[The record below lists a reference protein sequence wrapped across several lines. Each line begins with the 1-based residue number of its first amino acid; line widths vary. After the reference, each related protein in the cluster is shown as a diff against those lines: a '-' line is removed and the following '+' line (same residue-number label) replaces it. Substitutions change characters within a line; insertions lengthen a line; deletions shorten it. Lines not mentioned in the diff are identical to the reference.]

1 MSQLETITA
10 SSSEQH
16 RILLR
21 LSACAGIIAPIF
33 FVVVFTVAGFL
44 HPGYSA
50 FGQMIS
56 NLGAEQPFSW
66 LQDANFFI
74 SGLLLI
80 AFAIGFYQSMRFI
93 IGQRR
98 LTVSSILLGFVGAGL
113 ANEAFFVTDLP
124 GQTPTLHGVLHIVGF
139 LVLFLSLIITQIR
152 IGRQFLKFPEW
163 RVLGG
168 YSIATGIAT
177 LALILLFFF
186 TGHSI
191 PQYVGLL
198 NRIFVIV
205 AFAWYVVMGWQLLK
219 KAM

>member
-1 MSQLETITA
+1 MSQLETNITF
-10 SSSEQH
+10 SNEQH
-16 RILLR
+16 CILLR
-21 LSACAGIIAPIF
+21 LCLWAGIIAPVF
-33 FVVVFTVAGFL
+33 FAAVFTIAGFL

-56 NLGAEQPFSW
+56 NLGAAQPFAW
-66 LQDANFFI
+66 LQNTNFFI

-80 AFAIGFYQSMRFI
+80 TFAIGFSQSMRSVI
-93 IGQRR
+93 NRRR
-98 LTVSSILLGFVGAGL
+98 LIVSSMLLGLAGVGL
-113 ANEAFFVTDLP
+113 ANEAFCVTDLP
-124 GQTPTLHGVLHIVGF
+124 GQATTLHGVLHIVGF
-139 LVLFLSLIITQIR
+139 LVLFSSLIVAQIL
-152 IGRQFLKFPEW
+152 IGRQLLKSPAC
-163 RVLGG
+163 RVLGW

-205 AFAWYVVMGWQLLK
+205 AFAWYVVMGWRLL
-219 KAM
+219 

>member
-1 MSQLETITA
+1 MSQLETSIT
-10 SSSEQH
+10 SSNEQH
-16 RILLR
+16 RIVLCFC
-21 LSACAGIIAPIF
+21 AWAGIIAPVF
-33 FVVVFTVAGFL
+33 FVVVFTIAGFL
-44 HPGYSA
+44 HPDYSA

-56 NLGAEQPFSW
+56 NLGAEQPFPW

-80 AFAIGFYQSMRFI
+80 IFAIGFYQSMRFV

-98 LTVSSILLGFVGAGL
+98 LTVSSTLLGLVGAGL

-124 GQTPTLHGVLHIVGF
+124 GQTPTLHGILHIVGF
-139 LVLFLSLIITQIR
+139 LVLFLSLIIALML
-152 IGRQFLKFPEW
+152 IGRQLLKFPEL
-163 RVLGG
+163 RVLGW
-168 YSIATGIAT
+168 YSIATAIAT

-198 NRIFVIV
+198 NRVFVIV
-205 AFAWYVVMGWQLLK
+205 AFAWYVVMGWRLLK
-219 KAM
+219 MAM

>member
-10 SSSEQH
+10 SSNEQH

-50 FGQMIS
+50 LGQMIS
-56 NLGAEQPFSW
+56 NLGAEQPFPW

-80 AFAIGFYQSMRFI
+80 AFAIGFYQSMRCI

-98 LTVSSILLGFVGAGL
+98 LTVSSILLGLVGAGL

-124 GQTPTLHGVLHIVGF
+124 GQIPTLHGILHIVGF
-139 LVLFLSLIITQIR
+139 LVLFLSLIIALML
-152 IGRQFLKFPEW
+152 IGRQLLKSPAW
-163 RVLGG
+163 CVLGW

-191 PQYVGLL
+191 PQYVGIL

-205 AFAWYVVMGWQLLK
+205 AFAWYVVMGWRLL
-219 KAM
+219 

>member
-1 MSQLETITA
+1 MSQVETNMIL
-10 SSSEQH
+10 SNEQH
-16 RILLR
+16 RISLHLY
-21 LSACAGIIAPIF
+21 AWAGIIAPIF
-33 FVVVFTVAGFL
+33 FVAVFTIAGFL

-80 AFAIGFYQSMRFI
+80 VFAIGFSQHMRSVMSR
-93 IGQRR
+93 RR
-98 LTVSSILLGFVGAGL
+98 LLISSILLGLVGAGL

-124 GQTPTLHGVLHIVGF
+124 GQTSTLHGALHIAGF
-139 LVLFLSLIITQIR
+139 LVLFLSLIIALIL
-152 IGRQFLKFPEW
+152 IGRQMLKVPTW
-163 RVLGG
+163 RVLGW
-168 YSIATGIAT
+168 YSIATSVAT

-186 TGHSI
+186 IGDRI
-191 PQYVGLL
+191 PEYVGLL

-205 AFAWYVVMGWQLLK
+205 AFAWYVVIGWRLLRK
-219 KAM
+219 PM